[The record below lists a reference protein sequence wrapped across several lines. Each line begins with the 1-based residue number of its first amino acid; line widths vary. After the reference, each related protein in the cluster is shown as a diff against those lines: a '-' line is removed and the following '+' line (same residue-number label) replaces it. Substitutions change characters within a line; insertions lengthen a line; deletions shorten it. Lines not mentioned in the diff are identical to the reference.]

1 VDTTILHNPRC
12 STSRAALASAE
23 EAGVEVSVR
32 AYLANPL
39 DEADLRDLIAK
50 LDDPVTDLVRR
61 DPNFARAGLTE
72 ADVET
77 ADQVVAVLVAHPELL
92 QRPVLVRGDHAIIG
106 RPRDRV
112 AAFLAG

>member
-1 VDTTILHNPRC
+1 
-12 STSRAALASAE
+12 
-23 EAGVEVSVR
+23 VSVR

-50 LDDPVTDLVRR
+50 LEDPVTDLVRR

-106 RPRDRV
+106 RPKDRV